1 MNNLVVSCFI
11 FITISCPLFSL
22 PIDRSGEVS
31 YQFPDTRSDLE
42 EANNL
47 DRTYLLQ
54 NLPAILDKQNF
65 ESMPEDVMTKN
76 DATQIGYN
84 PSDNLNEAF
93 YGTRR
98 RNALL
103 SRLLSKERKQYKK
116 RGNLSECF
124 WKYCV

>member
-1 MNNLVVSCFI
+1 MLCVALQPRSSIVVE
-11 FITISCPLFSL
+11 LY
-22 PIDRSGEVS
+22 SGTKLGAEDS
-31 YQFPDTRSDLE
+31 RPDLE

-54 NLPAILDKQNF
+54 SLPVFMDKHNF
-65 ESMPEDVMTKN
+65 DTKADDVLIKD

-93 YGTRR
+93 YGKRP
-98 RNALL
+98 RNVLL